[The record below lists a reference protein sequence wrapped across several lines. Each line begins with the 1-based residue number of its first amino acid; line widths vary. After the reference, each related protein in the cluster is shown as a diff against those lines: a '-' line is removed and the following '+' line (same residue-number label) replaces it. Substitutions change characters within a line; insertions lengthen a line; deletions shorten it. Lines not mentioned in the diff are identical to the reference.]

1 MKRLLV
7 CIICV
12 FVLFFCYVIV
22 ENAIVRST
30 SAPTLQEALLPSIL
44 STEPELSVPQFN
56 TPVTSSCEQQSIAS
70 EAANAYEGSITGGG
84 SANTELPE
92 DSGAELPFAKKLPKI
107 CIDPGHYEGGNQ
119 IYGEKSYGYA
129 EGDFTLQVAIELQK
143 ILLEKYGI
151 ESCITR
157 SARVINLPGY
167 TIEDM
172 GSVGLESRVEVAM
185 EQDCDF
191 LFSIHTNAN
200 LPDAN
205 QYPTLLQPI
214 QITKTIVL
222 VNAICCDDATWISVA
237 NEVGKNLSKVNV
249 EEGFAEDRPFLAGK
263 PGSVPEWTDAWN
275 DSLTATGAVLCRH
288 GERGDYYGL
297 LRCAAENGLPA
308 VIVEHGFHTVP
319 EMRNVAMNG
328 DLAQRWAEADADG
341 IALGLGIT
349 PIR

>member
-1 MKRLLV
+1 MKRL
-7 CIICV
+7 IICIFCL
-12 FVLFFCYVIV
+12 FVLFFCYEIA
-22 ENAIVRST
+22 EKAIDRPT
-30 SAPTLQEALLPSIL
+30 SAPTRQEALLPSVFPA
-44 STEPELSVPQFN
+44 EPELSVTQKN
-56 TPVTSSCEQQSIAS
+56 TPISSSYEQQSIVS
-70 EAANAYEGSITGGG
+70 QTTTAYEGYITVDG
-84 SANTELPE
+84 SSNTDSSGDWDTELPL
-92 DSGAELPFAKKLPKI
+92 GKKLPKI
-107 CIDPGHYEGGNQ
+107 CIDPGHYEGDNR

-129 EGDFTLQVAIELQK
+129 EGDFTLQVALELQK
-143 ILLEKYGI
+143 ILMEKYRI
-151 ESCITR
+151 ESCVTR
-157 SARVINLPGY
+157 SASVINLPGY

-222 VNAICCDDATWISVA
+222 VNTTCCDDARWMAVA
-237 NEVGKNLSKVNV
+237 NEVGKNLSRVNV
-249 EEGFAEDRPFLAGK
+249 EEGFAEDRPFLAGR
-263 PGSVPEWTDAWN
+263 PGNVPEWTDDWN
-275 DSLTATGAVLCRH
+275 DSLTTTGAVLCRH

-297 LRCAAENGLPA
+297 LRCAAENGLPG

-319 EMRNVAMNG
+319 EMRNAAMNG

-341 IALGLGIT
+341 IAMGLGII